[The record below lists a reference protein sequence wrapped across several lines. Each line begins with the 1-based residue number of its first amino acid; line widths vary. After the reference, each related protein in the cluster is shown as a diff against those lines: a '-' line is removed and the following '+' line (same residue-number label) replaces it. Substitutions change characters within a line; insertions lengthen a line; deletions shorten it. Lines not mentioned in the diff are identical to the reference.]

1 MSLADKIAYAK
12 LKVLVVEDEMH
23 TRNLIKTML
32 RRMEVR
38 LIYDAANG
46 RDGLLQVIDTRP
58 HIVLCDIHM
67 QPING
72 LEFLQTLRKMEDTGI
87 RDTPVIFL
95 TADANRDNVVIAKE
109 NAANGYLVKPIS
121 LTALKTRIDQIAA
134 PLKL

>member
-1 MSLADKIAYAK
+1 MAKDDIAYAK
-12 LKVLVVEDEMH
+12 LSVLVVEDETH
-23 TRNLIKTML
+23 TRSVIKTML
-32 RRMEVR
+32 RRMEIR
-38 LIYDAANG
+38 IIEEAANG
-46 RDGLLQVIDTRP
+46 RDGLLKVVSDRP

-72 LEFLQTLRKMEDTGI
+72 LEFLQTLRKMEDPGV

-95 TADANRDNVVIAKE
+95 TADANRDSVVVAKA

-121 LTALKTRIDQIAA
+121 LSALKSRIDQIAA